1 MFEFEGV
8 NAKWM
13 QGLSTYR
20 KPNQKIFC
28 NTFDISHVEWKK
40 FAPQLMNVCSGGE
53 QWALSLKTEKYGL
66 LNQRNAC
73 YRTEK
78 SSWSILPVAAIN

>member
-13 QGLSTYR
+13 PGLSKYR

-28 NTFDISHVEWKK
+28 KTFDISHVEWKK
-40 FAPQLMNVCSGGE
+40 FAPQLMNVCPGGE
-53 QWALSLKTEKYGL
+53 QWALSLKGEIWFTKSEKCML
-66 LNQRNAC
+66 QNREIIMVNIAC
-73 YRTEK
+73 GG
-78 SSWSILPVAAIN
+78 N